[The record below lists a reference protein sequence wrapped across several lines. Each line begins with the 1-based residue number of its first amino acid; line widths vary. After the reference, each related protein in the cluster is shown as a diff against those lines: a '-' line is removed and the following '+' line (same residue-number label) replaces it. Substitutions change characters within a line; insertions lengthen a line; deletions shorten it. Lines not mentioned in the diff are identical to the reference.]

1 MTQFADVTI
10 GTLTIGFAKV
20 EIDAG
25 ERTVALA
32 SPMLLAFPSPA
43 APVKAEVTCPCRSE
57 ELAAAKV
64 MSRHGAAWCLGV
76 KVCVFHGCLRA
87 VPPEALS

>member
-20 EIDAG
+20 ETDAG
-25 ERTVALA
+25 ERKVELA
-32 SPMLLAFPSPA
+32 SPELLAFPFPA
-43 APVKAEVTCPCRSE
+43 TPVKVEATCPCRSE
-57 ELAAAKV
+57 ELASAKV

-87 VPPEALS
+87 A

>member
-1 MTQFADVTI
+1 MTQFADVTM

-20 EIDAG
+20 EVDAG
-25 ERTVALA
+25 LGTAALA
-32 SPMLLAFPSPA
+32 SPELLAFPSPA
-43 APVKAEVTCPCRSE
+43 APVRVEPTCPCRSE
-57 ELAAAKV
+57 ELASAKL

-87 VPPEALS
+87 A

>member
-1 MTQFADVTI
+1 MTQYADVTI

-20 EIDAG
+20 ETDAT
-25 ERTVALA
+25 ERTAGLA
-32 SPMLLAFPSPA
+32 SPELLAFPSPA
-43 APVKAEVTCPCRSE
+43 APLKVQTTCPCRLE
-57 ELAAAKV
+57 ELPTATV

-87 VPPEALS
+87 A